1 MSQQPFQTTW
11 QGATMELS
19 TTRESEHQSSD
30 TLMRS
35 NQHLL
40 YQNFLT
46 NSQSELQAEQ
56 LPQQYQSSPNLSQS
70 PADEPAYTDD
80 SNLAINNQL
89 QQWLSQY
96 PYSRQREVQTSNK
109 SFKPPMQFEHQ
120 SDRQNSVQNMLGV
133 FPIEQSELEYVQSQ

>member
-70 PADEPAYTDD
+70 PADV
-80 SNLAINNQL
+80 L
-89 QQWLSQY
+89 
-96 PYSRQREVQTSNK
+96 
-109 SFKPPMQFEHQ
+109 
-120 SDRQNSVQNMLGV
+120 
-133 FPIEQSELEYVQSQ
+133 